1 MKQSEPMRRQ
11 GGLSPADQALLRR
24 PLDFISEDHLRERQ
38 ICAVIDELAGSARV
52 DRRAALTVLR
62 FVNEELNMHMRD
74 EAEDLFP
81 ILSRRCKSEDEI
93 EKTISRIR
101 HDLDAATRLLPKVR
115 ATLCRCLD
123 TGTDLAPKDRE
134 TLSQFA
140 SHVRDHLVAE
150 NAILLPI
157 ARARLTPAD
166 LRKLSQH
173 MRQRRGLLGG
183 AEDIDAE

>member
-1 MKQSEPMRRQ
+1 MKQSEPTPRE
-11 GGLSPADQALLRR
+11 GGLPPSDHALLLS

-38 ICAVIDELAGSARV
+38 ICAVIDGLAGGARIE
-52 DRRAALTVLR
+52 RQAALTVLR

-81 ILSRRCKSEDEI
+81 ILSRRCKAEDEI

-101 HDLDAATRLLPKVR
+101 HDLDAASRLLPKVR
-115 ATLCRCLD
+115 AILCRCLD
-123 TGTDLAPKDRE
+123 TGSDLAPEERE

-140 SHVRDHLVAE
+140 GHVREHLVAE

-173 MRQRRGLLGG
+173 MRRRRGLPVSVEDKH
-183 AEDIDAE
+183 AE